1 MKCKCFPLLLLFLSI
16 VDAYNVERV
25 NCPDEFE
32 ADQMTDDEAAAASS
46 SASEN
51 VIDISTSTTQC
62 FSSESSSFCP
72 DLDDDKTDKSDF
84 NIAAKAAQVA
94 TAAKDAQSNAAEC
107 AANQV
112 KLQLAE
118 KAIKA
123 SNAVQT
129 VLECKRA
136 LVDKLQME
144 MSAADA
150 MSNHVGNFIQTS
162 ECNAQ
167 RIDGAFKSAES
178 QLKQLLELENTML
191 HSVSGLTHLGK
202 LAQTDFNT
210 KRHMLIRAKE
220 RADRLQKQLDSVR
233 CEYEKVKVAAY
244 QSACAAVEARQKADS
259 TSDHNCHIRSRSYSR
274 SHSYRRKRKSQ
285 KKNVENH
292 R

>member
-1 MKCKCFPLLLLFLSI
+1 
-16 VDAYNVERV
+16 
-25 NCPDEFE
+25 
-32 ADQMTDDEAAAASS
+32 MTDDESAAASS

-62 FSSESSSFCP
+62 FSSESPSFCP
-72 DLDDDKTDKSDF
+72 DIDDDKTDKSDF

-112 KLQLAE
+112 KFQLAE

-136 LVDKLQME
+136 LVDKLKME

-150 MSNHVGNFIQTS
+150 MSNHLGNFIQTS

-167 RIDGAFKSAES
+167 RVDSAFKSAES
-178 QLKQLLELENTML
+178 QFKQLLEIENSMR
-191 HSVSGLTHLGK
+191 HSVSGLSYMGK
-202 LAQTDFNT
+202 LAQTDFNA
-210 KRHMLIRAKE
+210 KRHMLIGAKE

-233 CEYEKVKVAAY
+233 NEYEKVKVAAY
-244 QSACAAVEARQKADS
+244 QAACAAVEARQKADS
-259 TSDHNCHIRSRSYSR
+259 TSDHNCHSRSR
-274 SHSYRRKRKSQ
+274 SHSYRRQQRNELHKSQ
-285 KKNVENH
+285 KKKC
-292 R
+292 RKS